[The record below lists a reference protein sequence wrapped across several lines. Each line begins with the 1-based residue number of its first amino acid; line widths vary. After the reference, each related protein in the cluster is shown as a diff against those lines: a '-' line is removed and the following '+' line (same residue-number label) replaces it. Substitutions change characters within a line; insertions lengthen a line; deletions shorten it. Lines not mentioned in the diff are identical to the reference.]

1 MPNVFGPIMNLPMGM
16 RDCRC
21 ALFIHQNTSTCVAQF
36 FHFLE
41 RQMHANDQKHEQ
53 MTETRHVCKRWS
65 ERAGRIAA
73 QLTLNV
79 CLSPSEAQWSPDRA
93 AAPPRSGPR
102 ELPASGE
109 GGRISA
115 LISLSQCDPPTR
127 RGRRTL
133 QDRTLPTRAQVF
145 LNYNNVALELGIM
158 PFTFVLLAVSTDRMT
173 VGCQV
178 LRVSHFWLEVSS
190 KYSVFTGK

>member
-1 MPNVFGPIMNLPMGM
+1 M
-16 RDCRC
+16 C
-21 ALFIHQNTSTCVAQF
+21 
-36 FHFLE
+36 E
-41 RQMHANDQKHEQ
+41 RG
-53 MTETRHVCKRWS
+53 S
-65 ERAGRIAA
+65 ERAGRKAA

-79 CLSPSEAQWSPDRA
+79 CLSPSEAQWSPGTV
-93 AAPPRSGPR
+93 AAPPRTGRS

-133 QDRTLPTRAQVF
+133 QDRTPPTHAQVF

-158 PFTFVLLAVSTDRMT
+158 PFGFILLAVSPDRMT

-178 LRVSHFWLEVSS
+178 LRVSHF
-190 KYSVFTGK
+190 